1 MQEFIPL
8 LVVFVI
14 IGIPIICFTLY
25 KIAKILKGTDSLD
38 PKSPGAATSDEP
50 RLTASKEAEETRL
63 IQEIN
68 RTLGRLET
76 RIEALET
83 IVLDRE
89 RNKKGTSDHA

>member
-1 MQEFIPL
+1 MKEFMPVL
-8 LVVFVI
+8 FVFVV

-25 KIAKILKGTDSLD
+25 KIAKILKGPDHPNPRSRLV
-38 PKSPGAATSDEP
+38 AAHDTA
-50 RLTASKEAEETRL
+50 RLAASKEAEETRL

-68 RTLGRLET
+68 RSLGRLET

-89 RNKKGTSDHA
+89 RSRKGTADHA